1 MSPPR
6 ISINFYEIEILPIG
20 PGISNG
26 QRMFVPAE
34 RLGPVCRS
42 AFTFEANGARLPP
55 MGFLFS
61 CFFFSF
67 FVFLHHLRR
76 GFLCYH
82 CRRILRCIRGYRIAS
97 GGKLLAQCLTT
108 QLAGNV
114 PTCSDCHDVK
124 LRRAVNGTRGS
135 SHGPALATNGERH
148 LIPLK

>member
-61 CFFFSF
+61 CFFFLSSYSF
-67 FVFLHHLRR
+67 IISAGDFYATIAE
-76 GFLCYH
+76 GFCV
-82 CRRILRCIRGYRIAS
+82 AS
-97 GGKLLAQCLTT
+97 GGTGSPL
-108 QLAGNV
+108 
-114 PTCSDCHDVK
+114 
-124 LRRAVNGTRGS
+124 AVNYWLNVLLPNWREMCQHAVT
-135 SHGPALATNGERH
+135 ATM
-148 LIPLK
+148 